1 MLRKSMSPQW
11 MFRPMFLRKIVLLPF
26 AAALLLGTTAFATA
40 SDHERRF
47 FEQIEGGWTGPGEI
61 VAGKYKGT
69 KFVCN
74 FAGATPEDRVGMSL
88 DGGCRVGVFNQ
99 DMSARV
105 ERSKSGFSGT
115 FQDGASGKGL
125 DVIGGSVKGQSAV
138 FAIHRK
144 ALTGAMRAQ
153 LSDKNTM
160 NVTIS
165 VHVDEDLVPVIG
177 MTLKRVDA
185 KTVSALTGE

>member
-1 MLRKSMSPQW
+1 M
-11 MFRPMFLRKIVLLPF
+11 PF
-26 AAALLLGTTAFATA
+26 AAAIASAGTVASATA
-40 SDHERRF
+40 ADHERRF
-47 FEQIEGGWTGPGEI
+47 FEQIQGSWIGPGEI

-74 FAGATPEDRVGMSL
+74 FAGTTPEDRVGMAL

-115 FQDGASGKGL
+115 FLDGAEGKGL
-125 DVIGGSVKGQSAV
+125 DVIGGAVKGESAV

-153 LSDKNTM
+153 LSGKNTM

-165 VHVDEDLVPVIG
+165 VNVDDELVPVIG

>member
-1 MLRKSMSPQW
+1 
-11 MFRPMFLRKIVLLPF
+11 MFLRSLTLVSF
-26 AAALLLGTTAFATA
+26 AAALAFGTAA
-40 SDHERRF
+40 SAAAADHERRF
-47 FEQIEGGWTGPGEI
+47 FEQIEGAWTGPGEI

-69 KFVCN
+69 KFICN
-74 FAGATPEDRVGMSL
+74 FAGTTPEDKVGMSL

-115 FQDGASGKGL
+115 FLDGANGKGL
-125 DVIGGSVKGQSAV
+125 DVIGGSVKGQYAV

-153 LSDKNTM
+153 LSGKDTM

-165 VHVDEDLVPVIG
+165 VNVDNELVPVIG
-177 MTLKRVDA
+177 VTLKRA
-185 KTVSALTGE
+185 TTTTASALAGK